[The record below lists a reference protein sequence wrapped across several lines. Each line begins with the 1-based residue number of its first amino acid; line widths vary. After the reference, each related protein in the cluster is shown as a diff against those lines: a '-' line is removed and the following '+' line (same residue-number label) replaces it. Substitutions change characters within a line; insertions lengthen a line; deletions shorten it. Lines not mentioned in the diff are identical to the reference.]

1 MIFVTFVEC
10 LFSAELI
17 PVLCFIFGI
26 LLYKH
31 EPKKINGCYGYR
43 TCRSMKNEDTVC
55 RGEAAKAA
63 AKACQG
69 LGMNKFASQAP
80 VLIVISA
87 AAVLIVN
94 AYWPD
99 TLAAVSGLAVI
110 MDLVFIVASII
121 GVESAL
127 KKRFSNDGSR
137 REDGSRE

>member
-31 EPKKINGCYGYR
+31 EPKKINGYYGYR
-43 TCRSMKNEDTVC
+43 TVRSMKNEDTWKFDNNLLGRLWF
-55 RGEAAKAA
+55 RGGA
-63 AKACQG
+63 
-69 LGMNKFASQAP
+69 

-87 AAVLIVN
+87 AAVLAVN
-94 AYWPD
+94 ASRHD
-99 TLAAVSGLAVI
+99 MFAAVSGLAVI
-110 MDLVFIVASII
+110 MDLVFMAASII
-121 GVESAL
+121 RVESAL
-127 KKRFSNDGSR
+127 KKRFNDDGSR

>member
-1 MIFVTFVEC
+1 MTFAEC

-43 TCRSMKNEDTVC
+43 TCRSMKNEDTW
-55 RGEAAKAA
+55 
-63 AKACQG
+63 
-69 LGMNKFASQAP
+69 KFANNLLGRLWLGGGA

-87 AAVLIVN
+87 AAVLAVN
-94 AYWPD
+94 ASRHD
-99 TLAAVSGLAVI
+99 MFAAVSGLAVI
-110 MDLVFIVASII
+110 MDLVFMAASII
-121 GVESAL
+121 RVESAL
-127 KKRFSNDGSR
+127 KKRFNDDGSR

>member
-1 MIFVTFVEC
+1 MTFAEC

-43 TCRSMKNEDTVC
+43 TCRSMKNEDTW
-55 RGEAAKAA
+55 
-63 AKACQG
+63 
-69 LGMNKFASQAP
+69 KFANNLLGRLWLGGGA

-110 MDLVFIVASII
+110 MDLVFMAASII
-121 GVESAL
+121 RVESAL
-127 KKRFSNDGSR
+127 KKRFNDDGSR

>member
-1 MIFVTFVEC
+1 MTFAEC

-43 TCRSMKNEDTVC
+43 TCRSMKNEDTW
-55 RGEAAKAA
+55 
-63 AKACQG
+63 
-69 LGMNKFASQAP
+69 KFANNLLGRLWLGGGA

-110 MDLVFIVASII
+110 MDLVFMAASII
-121 GVESAL
+121 RVESAL

>member
-1 MIFVTFVEC
+1 MIFMTFAEC

-43 TCRSMKNEDTVC
+43 TCRSMKNEDTW
-55 RGEAAKAA
+55 
-63 AKACQG
+63 
-69 LGMNKFASQAP
+69 KFANNLLGRLWLGGGA

-87 AAVLIVN
+87 AAVLAVN
-94 AYWPD
+94 ASRHD
-99 TLAAVSGLAVI
+99 MFAAVSGLAVI
-110 MDLVFIVASII
+110 MDLVFMAASII
-121 GVESAL
+121 RVESAL
-127 KKRFSNDGSR
+127 KKRFNDDGSR

>member
-1 MIFVTFVEC
+1 MIFMTFAEC

-43 TCRSMKNEDTVC
+43 TCRSMKNEDTW
-55 RGEAAKAA
+55 
-63 AKACQG
+63 
-69 LGMNKFASQAP
+69 KFANNLLGRLWLGGGA

-94 AYWPD
+94 ASRPD
-99 TLAAVSGLAVI
+99 MLAAVSGLAVI
-110 MDLVFIVASII
+110 MDLVFMAASII
-121 GVESAL
+121 RVESAL
-127 KKRFSNDGSR
+127 KKRFNDDGSR

>member
-43 TCRSMKNEDTVC
+43 TCRSMKNEDTW
-55 RGEAAKAA
+55 
-63 AKACQG
+63 
-69 LGMNKFASQAP
+69 KFANNLLGRLWLGGGA

-110 MDLVFIVASII
+110 MDLVFMAASII
-121 GVESAL
+121 RVESAL
-127 KKRFSNDGSR
+127 KKRFNDDGSR

>member
-43 TCRSMKNEDTVC
+43 TCRSMKNEDTW
-55 RGEAAKAA
+55 
-63 AKACQG
+63 
-69 LGMNKFASQAP
+69 KFANNLLGRLWFRGGA

-110 MDLVFIVASII
+110 MDLVFMVASII
-121 GVESAL
+121 GVESAF

>member
-1 MIFVTFVEC
+1 MIFMTFAEC

-26 LLYKH
+26 SLYKH

-43 TCRSMKNEDTVC
+43 TGRSMKNEDTW
-55 RGEAAKAA
+55 
-63 AKACQG
+63 
-69 LGMNKFASQAP
+69 KFANNLLGRLWFRGGA

>member
-1 MIFVTFVEC
+1 MIFMTFAEC

-43 TCRSMKNEDTVC
+43 TGRSMKNEDTW
-55 RGEAAKAA
+55 
-63 AKACQG
+63 
-69 LGMNKFASQAP
+69 KFANNLLGRLWLGGGA

-121 GVESAL
+121 RVESAL

>member
-31 EPKKINGCYGYR
+31 EPKKINGYYGYR
-43 TCRSMKNEDTVC
+43 TGRSMKNEDTW
-55 RGEAAKAA
+55 
-63 AKACQG
+63 
-69 LGMNKFASQAP
+69 KFANNLLGRLWLGGGA

-87 AAVLIVN
+87 AAVLAVN
-94 AYWPD
+94 ASRHD
-99 TLAAVSGLAVI
+99 MFAAVSGLAVI
-110 MDLVFIVASII
+110 MDLVFMAASII
-121 GVESAL
+121 RVESAL
-127 KKRFSNDGSR
+127 KKRFNDDGSR

>member
-31 EPKKINGCYGYR
+31 EPKKINGYYGYR
-43 TCRSMKNEDTVC
+43 TGRSMKNEDTW
-55 RGEAAKAA
+55 
-63 AKACQG
+63 
-69 LGMNKFASQAP
+69 KFANNLLGRLWLGGGA

-87 AAVLIVN
+87 AAVLAVN
-94 AYWPD
+94 ASRHD
-99 TLAAVSGLAVI
+99 MFAAISGLAVI
-110 MDLVFIVASII
+110 MDLVFMVASII
-121 GVESAL
+121 RVESAL
-127 KKRFSNDGSR
+127 KKRFNDDGSR

>member
-1 MIFVTFVEC
+1 MIFMTFAEC

-43 TCRSMKNEDTVC
+43 TCRSMKNEDTW
-55 RGEAAKAA
+55 
-63 AKACQG
+63 
-69 LGMNKFASQAP
+69 KFANNLLGRLWLGGGA

-87 AAVLIVN
+87 AAVLAVN
-94 AYWPD
+94 ASRPD
-99 TLAAVSGLAVI
+99 MFSAVSGLAVI
-110 MDLVFIVASII
+110 MDLVFMAASII
-121 GVESAL
+121 RVESAL
-127 KKRFSNDGSR
+127 KKRFNDDGSR

>member
-31 EPKKINGCYGYR
+31 EPKKINGYYGYR
-43 TCRSMKNEDTVC
+43 TVRSMKNEDTW
-55 RGEAAKAA
+55 
-63 AKACQG
+63 
-69 LGMNKFASQAP
+69 KFANNLLGRLWLGGGA

-87 AAVLIVN
+87 AAVLAVN
-94 AYWPD
+94 ASRPD
-99 TLAAVSGLAVI
+99 MFSAVSGLAVI
-110 MDLVFIVASII
+110 MDLVFMAASII
-121 GVESAL
+121 RVESAL
-127 KKRFSNDGSR
+127 KKRFNDDGSR

>member
-31 EPKKINGCYGYR
+31 EPKKINGYYGYR
-43 TCRSMKNEDTVC
+43 TCRSMKNEDTW
-55 RGEAAKAA
+55 
-63 AKACQG
+63 
-69 LGMNKFASQAP
+69 KFANNLLGRLWLGGGA

-87 AAVLIVN
+87 AAVLAVN
-94 AYWPD
+94 ASRPD
-99 TLAAVSGLAVI
+99 MFSAVSGLAVI
-110 MDLVFIVASII
+110 MDLVFMAASII
-121 GVESAL
+121 RVESAL
-127 KKRFSNDGSR
+127 KKRFNDDGSR

>member
-1 MIFVTFVEC
+1 MIFMTFAEC

-43 TCRSMKNEDTVC
+43 TCRSMKNEDTW
-55 RGEAAKAA
+55 
-63 AKACQG
+63 
-69 LGMNKFASQAP
+69 KFANNLLGRLWLGGGA

-94 AYWPD
+94 ASRPD
-99 TLAAVSGLAVI
+99 MFSAVSGLAVI
-110 MDLVFIVASII
+110 MDLVFMAASII
-121 GVESAL
+121 RVESAL
-127 KKRFSNDGSR
+127 KKRFNDDGSR

>member
-1 MIFVTFVEC
+1 MIFVTLVEC

-43 TCRSMKNEDTVC
+43 TCRSMKNEDTW
-55 RGEAAKAA
+55 
-63 AKACQG
+63 
-69 LGMNKFASQAP
+69 KFANNLLGRLWLGGGA

-87 AAVLIVN
+87 AAVLAVN
-94 AYWPD
+94 ASRHD
-99 TLAAVSGLAVI
+99 MFAAVSGLAVI
-110 MDLVFIVASII
+110 MDLVFMAASII
-121 GVESAL
+121 RVESAL
-127 KKRFSNDGSR
+127 KKRFNDDGSR

>member
-43 TCRSMKNEDTVC
+43 TCRSMKNEDTW
-55 RGEAAKAA
+55 
-63 AKACQG
+63 
-69 LGMNKFASQAP
+69 KFANNLLGRLSLGGGA

-87 AAVLIVN
+87 AAVLAVN
-94 AYWPD
+94 ASRHD
-99 TLAAVSGLAVI
+99 MFAAVSGLAVI
-110 MDLVFIVASII
+110 MDLVFMAASII
-121 GVESAL
+121 RLESAL
-127 KKRFSNDGSR
+127 KKRFNDDGSR

>member
-1 MIFVTFVEC
+1 MIFMTFAEC

-43 TCRSMKNEDTVC
+43 TCRSMKNEDTW
-55 RGEAAKAA
+55 
-63 AKACQG
+63 
-69 LGMNKFASQAP
+69 KFANNLLGRLWFRGGA

-87 AAVLIVN
+87 AAVLAVN
-94 AYWPD
+94 ASRHD
-99 TLAAVSGLAVI
+99 MFSAVSGLAVI
-110 MDLVFIVASII
+110 MDLVFMAASII
-121 GVESAL
+121 RVESAL

>member
-1 MIFVTFVEC
+1 MIFMTFAEC

-43 TCRSMKNEDTVC
+43 TCRSMKNEDTW
-55 RGEAAKAA
+55 
-63 AKACQG
+63 
-69 LGMNKFASQAP
+69 KFANNLLGRLWLGGGA

-87 AAVLIVN
+87 AAVLAVN
-94 AYWPD
+94 ASRPD
-99 TLAAVSGLAVI
+99 MFSAVSGLAVI
-110 MDLVFIVASII
+110 MDLVFMAASII
-121 GVESAL
+121 RVESAL
-127 KKRFSNDGSR
+127 KRRFNDDGSR

>member
-1 MIFVTFVEC
+1 MTFVEC

-43 TCRSMKNEDTVC
+43 TGRSMKNEDTW
-55 RGEAAKAA
+55 
-63 AKACQG
+63 
-69 LGMNKFASQAP
+69 KFANNLLGRLWLGGGA

-127 KKRFSNDGSR
+127 KKRFNDDGSR

>member
-1 MIFVTFVEC
+1 MTFAEC

-43 TCRSMKNEDTVC
+43 TCRSMKNEDTW
-55 RGEAAKAA
+55 
-63 AKACQG
+63 
-69 LGMNKFASQAP
+69 KFANNLLGRLWLGGGA

-87 AAVLIVN
+87 AAVLAVN
-94 AYWPD
+94 ASRPD
-99 TLAAVSGLAVI
+99 MFSAVSGLAVI
-110 MDLVFIVASII
+110 MDLVFMAASII
-121 GVESAL
+121 RVESAL
-127 KKRFSNDGSR
+127 KKRFNDDGSR